1 MFIRFDI
8 IDECDRQ
15 TDRHRM
21 TAIAALMHSIAQQK
35 LVEHYPDTLTLTD
48 ITLAATAAN
57 SDKLTMHISFTTI
70 VFNSVAELG
79 QSPFSRSFVYRSSVV
94 FFCACEYKM
103 VSFISIGHVC

>member
-1 MFIRFDI
+1 MPPLGWFPSEYRHPVWCGNTSMVWLPDGEKNFEDMFIRFDI

-48 ITLAATAAN
+48 ITLAATG
-57 SDKLTMHISFTTI
+57 S
-70 VFNSVAELG
+70 
-79 QSPFSRSFVYRSSVV
+79 QQR
-94 FFCACEYKM
+94 
-103 VSFISIGHVC
+103 